1 MRLVFVGYIR
11 RGGVRVMLINVTV
24 TAYLVG
30 FPYGLRC
37 QRGLKKENQRRNIG
51 GINRGFVFWGCLSV
65 VIHGIGNG
73 EIPYGVRKGH
83 RGGTSICMQSRQQFY
98 FLQVI
103 DMGMKRTCRGE
114 FQQGLGK
121 KRPQRVLPAGYETNY
136 LGGNGGV

>member
-51 GINRGFVFWGCLSV
+51 GINRGFVFWVCLSV

-83 RGGTSICMQSRQQFY
+83 RGGYQYLYAIPTAILFSAGYRY
-98 FLQVI
+98 
-103 DMGMKRTCRGE
+103 
-114 FQQGLGK
+114 
-121 KRPQRVLPAGYETNY
+121 GYETN
-136 LGGNGGV
+136 V